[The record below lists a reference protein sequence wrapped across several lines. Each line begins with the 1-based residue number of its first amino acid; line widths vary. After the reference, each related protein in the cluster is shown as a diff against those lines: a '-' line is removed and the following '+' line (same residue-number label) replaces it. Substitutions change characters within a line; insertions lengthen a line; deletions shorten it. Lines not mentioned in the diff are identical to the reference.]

1 LLCGNHHGMSGLGEK
16 RCSQV
21 AIEQPEVTAGERVE
35 SKGSAALGGSGGV
48 PSAPSPVKALR
59 FAPTANAALR
69 GLDRRLRC
77 GCSLVK
83 RSMSAS
89 LFSREPGFD
98 SSTLSGYPVALLR
111 KWSMVVRMASC
122 LRRGRL

>member
-1 LLCGNHHGMSGLGEK
+1 VREPLWNQATKGK
-16 RCSQV
+16 RVCKV
-21 AIEQPEVTAGERVE
+21 AIQQPEVAEGELVD
-35 SKGSAALGGSGGV
+35 SKGSALLGGCGRV

-59 FAPTANAALR
+59 FAPTASAALR

-111 KWSMVVRMASC
+111 KWSIVVRMASC
-122 LRRGRL
+122 LRRGKL